1 MQPRGWPPGQMERLP
16 LSLLNSKR
24 TQVTSKGQE
33 TPGMVDFQAAM
44 ARWAQT
50 FY

>member
-1 MQPRGWPPGQMERLP
+1 MAPRADGAIAAEPIEL
-16 LSLLNSKR
+16 KR